1 MIAAVFSGGCTGE
14 DKNYFRTVAEYSF
27 WDNSD
32 EQAIAQ
38 YRFYDIMDTFF
49 AEGEIIDG
57 TCVKDGKIRKILF
70 VGWDGVRADARTN
83 ILYDENNFLT
93 NSYNYPHTE
102 FSGLNRL
109 ADKGGIYLAYAG
121 GEKGKESE
129 QKNSLCLSGA
139 S

>member
-1 MIAAVFSGGCTGE
+1 MIAAVFYGGCTGE

-27 WDNSD
+27 WDNSG

-70 VGWDGVRADARTN
+70 VGWDGVRADALTN
-83 ILYDENNFLT
+83 ILYDKNNFLT

-121 GEKGKESE
+121 GEKGKESD